1 MLPATKFTLVT
12 KCCGGAIY
20 RERKVVKCQSCQKP
34 ASFWRKE
41 LGYLSLP
48 ISKRS
53 GKPDN
58 ALQAV
63 FPPYKP
69 VDTLSHSGREQEAF
83 KRLQFVEDY
92 EISKPIDQAEA
103 LFIQERIRW
112 NNERISMLLS

>member
-20 RERKVVKCQSCQKP
+20 RERKVVKCQNCQKP
-34 ASFWRKE
+34 ASFWRKDIN
-41 LGYLSLP
+41 YVSLP
-48 ISKRS
+48 LSKRS
-53 GKPDN
+53 ARHEDDV
-58 ALQAV
+58 QAV

-69 VDTLSHSGREQEAF
+69 VDTISHPEREQEAF